1 MPSWLATS
9 SPKIGPMEGRT
20 ERKKG
25 GRGRE
30 RRERGERKKG
40 VGGGVKRRQ
49 GKRRREERKDG

>member
-9 SPKIGPMEGRT
+9 SPKIGPMEGRA

-30 RRERGERKKG
+30 RREWGERKKG
-40 VGGGVKRRQ
+40 VGGGV
-49 GKRRREERKDG
+49 RRRWEERKDG

>member
-9 SPKIGPMEGRT
+9 SPKIGPMEGRA

-30 RRERGERKKG
+30 RREWGRE
-40 VGGGVKRRQ
+40 
-49 GKRRREERKDG
+49 RREWGEG